1 MISRLLAGSEFIENM
16 FTFLQNAMASVN
28 IDYLLLIA
36 LGIIAVIII
45 IGALRVVFSYESV
58 AMRRIRKVNKYL
70 IKNNVVTDEN
80 LVEFHRQMKKL
91 PRRIRDR
98 WQLFMLERE
107 GMPSRYLTTEYCVKR
122 ALENSVTENVMKQT
136 KTITVVLSLLTFV
149 LGLFCRL
156 NEAGTVSMANII
168 YVVLYAAIIP
178 VVIGLLGFLFVMI
191 LQARISAVN
200 RDFYDSFTMFVRNV
214 DKATNTMP
222 DYVDYELLFT
232 RKEINDG
239 IPILRE
245 YLEKRALEEQ
255 RLLEKAKREAVEHSP
270 YNFDDL
276 GVNGSQLIERAVHE
290 SESFLLNKM
299 NLQNEITEYERQLS
313 QAEKNMDDIEKEA
326 NKKLQVIKENLER
339 LDKANSETTNRVEI
353 NYNRRQAKDE
363 MDKKAAIEKDLE
375 GALAKEQTAIDG
387 FNVEIQ
393 RRKQDI
399 ETSREGVESALKSEY
414 NTFATKV
421 YDELSAKVT
430 EENSNLVREYE
441 AQIVQMKATIRQ
453 LTSNLE
459 QSNTMLQV
467 KQLELDN
474 VRNYGASAGTFVPPV
489 QIQNLYPDANG
500 YGAEQQGYDPN
511 MTPDAG
517 GQNLFD
523 QTAMPQQGDGQNA
536 GQYYDENGNIV
547 DNNAYYDE
555 NGNMIDYSQYYGNN
569 GTTENVDATQYYDEN
584 GNLINYSQYYDENG
598 NYIYQDQNANQSDMQ
613 QAPMQPYDEN
623 GQVQM
628 DANAEQGDVSQQTF
642 EAQNGEQTT
651 DVPNYDSSNE
661 PEPTASDATGE
672 TQTSG
677 FDWNQLYD
685 ENGNIVD
692 MTNNSEESGD
702 EDDGGKK
709 PKAESASKS
718 ETKKTSK
725 AVKDATEAKEKAEQ
739 AKLDAEF
746 AAEQAKAEAEK
757 VKVEAKEAVDKAKA
771 EATQHVEKAKA
782 EAVEVAEKAK
792 AEAMEVVD
800 KAKAEATQQ
809 VEKAKE
815 ETEDLKKIQEQI
827 AEENQKLIKQQQELR
842 QQIDETLQ
850 SIGKSNKKSDKAKNI
865 AKIKAL
871 IEKLKIQAKEA
882 KASGSKE
889 QVKQINKSVAELVA
903 AIANYNK

>member
-1 MISRLLAGSEFIENM
+1 MISRLLAGSDFMESVFS
-16 FTFLQNAMASVN
+16 FLQNAMASVN

-36 LGIIAVIII
+36 LGIIAVVII
-45 IGALRVVFSYESV
+45 IGALRVVCSYESV

-70 IKNNVVTDEN
+70 LKNNVVTDEN
-80 LVEFHRQMKKL
+80 LVEFHQQMKKL

-122 ALENSVTENVMKQT
+122 ALESSSTENVMNQT
-136 KTITVVLSLLTFV
+136 KMITLVISLITFV
-149 LGLFCRL
+149 LGLACRL

-168 YVVLYAAIIP
+168 YVVLYASIIP
-178 VVIGLLGFLFVMI
+178 AMVGIFGYVFSMI
-191 LQARISAVN
+191 LQARLSAVN
-200 RDFYDSFTMFVRNV
+200 RDFYDVFTMFVRNV

-299 NLQNEITEYERQLS
+299 NLQGEIAEYEKQLS
-313 QAEKNMDDIEKEA
+313 NAEKNMDDIEKEA
-326 NKKLQVIKENLER
+326 NKKLQAIKENLER

-353 NYNRRQAKDE
+353 NYNRRQAKEE

-399 ETSREGVESALKSEY
+399 ETSRVGVENALKSEY

-453 LTSNLE
+453 LTANLE

-489 QIQNLYPDANG
+489 QIQNPYPDQN
-500 YGAEQQGYDPN
+500 QPVDTSNTMYDPN
-511 MTPDAG
+511 SGVT
-517 GQNLFD
+517 
-523 QTAMPQQGDGQNA
+523 QTTDGQNWN
-536 GQYYDENGNIV
+536 QYYDENGNFI
-547 DNNAYYDE
+547 DNSQYYDE
-555 NGNMIDYSQYYGNN
+555 NGNVIDYSQYYSN
-569 GTTENVDATQYYDEN
+569 GTENVDASQYYDEN
-584 GNLINYSQYYDENG
+584 GNLIDYSQYYDEHG
-598 NYIYQDQNANQSDMQ
+598 NYIGGEQNASPQNP
-613 QAPMQPYDEN
+613 AEN
-623 GQVQM
+623 TAQ
-628 DANAEQGDVSQQTF
+628 EQQTN
-642 EAQNGEQTT
+642 ET
-651 DVPNYDSSNE
+651 PSYDSEKE
-661 PEPTASDATGE
+661 PDPKPSDAAGE
-672 TQTSG
+672 TTEG
-677 FDWNQLYD
+677 GIDWSQFYD
-685 ENGNIVD
+685 ENGNMIEPD
-692 MTNNSEESGD
+692 KKDSENGD
-702 EDDGGKK
+702 GDKSDGDGRT
-709 PKAESASKS
+709 PDAEVNEAK
-718 ETKKTSK
+718 EE
-725 AVKDATEAKEKAEQ
+725 AVAAANEAKEKAE
-739 AKLDAEF
+739 K
-746 AAEQAKAEAEK
+746 AKAEAEEAAEKAKAEAKEAAEQASAEVEKAKAEAEEVAKKANEEAEK
-757 VKVEAKEAVDKAKA
+757 VKAEAAKAKKEAKQAAEKAKAEAKEAVDKAKG
-771 EATQHVEKAKA
+771 
-782 EAVEVAEKAK
+782 
-792 AEAMEVVD
+792 
-800 KAKAEATQQ
+800 
-809 VEKAKE
+809 

-827 AEENQKLIKQQQELR
+827 AEENQKLIQQQQELR

-850 SIGKSNKKSDKAKNI
+850 SIEKSNKKSDKAKNV

-882 KASGSKE
+882 KASGSKA
-889 QVKQINKSVAELVA
+889 QVKQINASVAELVA
-903 AIANYNK
+903 AIANYNNK